1 MTSVFTE
8 SAPRSIALPPLF
20 SKSEMLSVSPDGAWL
35 TSFFNNGPS
44 DNLGVPRMEERGDF
58 MVFASSLLEPSSV
71 QGSWP
76 TLASMPLSSPPL
88 AVLHVYPPRTRLS
101 PSGQKAAP
109 ALGPLPPPGHFT
121 ARSRGPSI
129 VLLSTDLIYFLH
141 PHPLP
146 ATVVLDT
153 RSSHAV
159 PTESVSAAES
169 GNAAPLSWTLNA
181 LRCPLGIRSY
191 ASLNNPGPM
200 SSPSTYRAERGWL
213 GMVGGSDAVW
223 AAVER
228 DGEIN
233 VTRIDIGLDS
243 NNMPYLATT
252 PLPALPHA
260 QPKPFEGSSSP
271 PQTSL
276 EEVAFVPLPDGEGA
290 EGVGLS
296 LIYRDLDLTFG
307 PPPRV
312 RMRFEYVEL
321 RRRSVSVV
329 DGFKE
334 LGSGAGGEGTA
345 SQAQDWA
352 PSAESKTT
360 TVSPEGKSILALTAL
375 PDVPPHTLAIALIS
389 NNEGLFLSHVNLAPH
404 AENDGSAGGPPR
416 WKALVGEEFSLDPS
430 VGNIDLALIPSQ
442 GVTRG
447 EMGLVAVGGGGSRP
461 RLVPSPRLGA
471 PAHPDET
478 IAQIAERCARSVEL
492 AVVQGVDWSD
502 AVRAAFALVPRHE
515 AAPLS
520 AAILKQAL
528 NLFTKHSRSYV
539 PHLLRLQVAVWAQ
552 ADDGRRAL
560 AAELIRL
567 GEASQILYLCGNE
580 EGGVISFDLDSVW
593 HLVDVFEWSVALL
606 GQVFRDAVAEK
617 ASAEWTGAGGAE
629 AEAHGSSRVLYL
641 VHPLLRRIVAR
652 LVALCAAFAKF
663 VAQLDRPIRPPES
676 AMMLTRCPQA
686 TAVAQTRVA
695 DATATEG
702 VDLNQWGEVLA
713 SLGKGKRSSTIELTP
728 GSRPSDADLCASLLS
743 LDISPLSSQLGP
755 VLSALPAPSSLFSAP
770 AVQPERDGATFAP
783 LGDFP
788 TAVCDRCGART
799 VLAISNVMR
808 ASPPSPWSA
817 WRKNWNMSCVC
828 GGTWVRVPLEV
839 PSRR

>member
-1 MTSVFTE
+1 MGRHHVMTSVFTE
-8 SAPRSIALPPLF
+8 SAPRSIALPPIF
-20 SKSEMLSVSPDGAWL
+20 SKSEMMSVSPDGAWL
-35 TSFFNNGPS
+35 TSFSNNGPS
-44 DNLGVPRMEERGDF
+44 ENLGVPRIEERGDF
-58 MVFASSLLEPSSV
+58 MVFASSLLEPSSL
-71 QGSWP
+71 QGGWP
-76 TLASMPLSSPPL
+76 TLATMPLSSPPL
-88 AVLHVYPPRTRLS
+88 AVLHVYPPRTKLS

-109 ALGPLPPPGHFT
+109 GLGPVPPPGHFT

-191 ASLNNPGPM
+191 ASLNNPGPVT
-200 SSPSTYRAERGWL
+200 SSGTYRAERGWL

-260 QPKPFEGSSSP
+260 QPKPFEGATSP
-271 PQTSL
+271 PHASL
-276 EEVAFVPLPDGEGA
+276 EEVAFVPLPDGDGS

-296 LIYRDLDLTFG
+296 MIYRDVDMTFG

-321 RRRSVSVV
+321 RKRSVAVV

-334 LGSGAGGEGTA
+334 LGSGDDAAA
-345 SQAQDWA
+345 SQDWA
-352 PSAESKTT
+352 PSVESKTT
-360 TVSPEGKSILALTAL
+360 TVSPEGTSILAMTVL
-375 PDVPPHTLAIALIS
+375 PDVPPHTLAMGLVS
-389 NNEGLFLSHVNLAPH
+389 NNEGLFLSHINLAPH
-404 AENDGSAGGPPR
+404 SENDTSAGGAPR
-416 WKALVGEEFSLDPS
+416 WKALVGEQFALDPS

-461 RLVPSPRLGA
+461 RLIPSPRLGA
-471 PAHPDET
+471 PAHPEESLNH
-478 IAQIAERCARSVEL
+478 IAERCARSIEL

-502 AVRAAFALVPRHE
+502 AVRAAFALVPRSE
-515 AAPLS
+515 AGPLS

-539 PHLLRLQVAVWAQ
+539 PHLLRIQVAVWAQ
-552 ADDGRRAL
+552 ADDGRRAY

-567 GEASQILYLCGNE
+567 GEASQIFFLCGNE

-617 ASAEWTGAGGAE
+617 ASVEWNGADAE
-629 AEAHGSSRVLYL
+629 ASGTSRVLYL

-686 TAVAQTRVA
+686 TAVAQTRVS

-702 VDLNQWGEVLA
+702 VDLNAWGEVLG
-713 SLGKGKRSSTIELTP
+713 SLSKLARP
-728 GSRPSDADLCASLLS
+728 GDAEVCASLLG
-743 LDISPLSSQLGP
+743 LDIAPLAPQLGP
-755 VLSALPAPSSLFSAP
+755 VLAALPAPSALFEAP
-770 AVQPERDGATFAP
+770 AVQPERDGASFAQV
-783 LGDFP
+783 GEMP

-799 VLAISNVMR
+799 VLAVSNVMR
-808 ASPPSPWSA
+808 TGPASPWSA
-817 WRKNWNMSCVC
+817 WRKNWNMNCVC
-828 GGTWVRVPLEV
+828 GGTWVRIPLEI
-839 PSRR
+839 PHNIRR